1 MPGVFIRLLG
11 PGYVGIRYPSATGG
25 LQVLIEERTGDTE
38 QCSSGAAVWAL
49 AAAFCIMLTSGCGLV
64 RHWLQ
69 PWLWALAAAFCIT
82 LTSGCAGLYNTMQ
95 SFLGIGPLQVC
106 ITTPRTLS

>member
-38 QCSSGAAVWAL
+38 QCSFGAAVWAL
-49 AAAFCIMLTSGCGLV
+49 AAALHNANFGLWACTTLAAV
-64 RHWLQ
+64 
-69 PWLWALAAAFCIT
+69 WALAAALHNANFGPWACT
-82 LTSGCAGLYNTMQ
+82 ALAAALAD
-95 SFLGIGPLQVC
+95 GIGCSLA
-106 ITTPRTLS
+106 